1 MVWPDFG
8 IGRDAERR
16 VLGGELGQRDAELLL
31 VGLRLRLDRDL
42 DDRIGEFHLL
52 EDHLLVQI
60 AQRVAGAGVLEAGQ
74 RDDVAGEGLFDVL
87 AVVGVHQ
94 QHAADALAPVL
105 GRVDD
110 RGAGLDL
117 AGIDAAE
124 GDRADERIVHD
135 LEREHG
141 ERIGV
146 VRHAHDFGAGVDVD
160 ALDAAAIDR
169 RGQKVDDRVQQRLH
183 ALVLERRAA
192 HDRHERDLPDRLADE
207 ALERVDVGLVAVEV
221 GRHHVVV
228 ELDRRLDQNMA
239 VFLGLGLEVGG
250 NLFVV
255 VLGAEAL
262 LFPHHRLH
270 AQQVDDALEVR
281 TRSRS
286 AVADRPGGRR
296 PWCESLRRS
305 GRSRRRPCPSC

>member
-1 MVWPDFG
+1 M
-8 IGRDAERR
+8 
-16 VLGGELGQRDAELLL
+16 
-31 VGLRLRLDRDL
+31 
-42 DDRIGEFHLL
+42 
-52 EDHLLVQI
+52 QI
-60 AQRVAGAGVLEAGQ
+60 AQRVAGAGVLEAGE
-74 RDDVAGEGLFDVL
+74 RDDVAGVGLLDVL

-110 RGAGLDL
+110 RSAGLDL

-141 ERIGV
+141 ERLGV

-169 RGQKVDDRVQQRLH
+169 RRQKIDHRVQQRLH

-192 HDRHERDLPDRLADE
+192 QDRHERDLPDRLADE

-221 GRHHVVV
+221 RRHDVVV
-228 ELDRRLDQNMA
+228 EFDRRLDQNMA
-239 VFLGLGLEVGG
+239 VFLGPGLQVGG

-255 VLGAEAL
+255 VLGAETF
-262 LFPHHRLH
+262 LFPHDRFHP
-270 AQQVDDALEVR
+270 QQVDETLEVR

-286 AVADRPGGRR
+286 AVADRPDGRR
-296 PWCESLRRS
+296 PWCGSLRRS
-305 GRSRRRPCPSC
+305 GRNRRRPYPSC